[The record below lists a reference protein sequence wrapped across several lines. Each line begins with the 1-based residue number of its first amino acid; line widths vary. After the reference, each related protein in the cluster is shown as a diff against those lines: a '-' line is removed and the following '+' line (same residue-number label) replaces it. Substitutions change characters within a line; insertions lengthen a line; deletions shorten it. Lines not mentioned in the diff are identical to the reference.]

1 MSENNIYCDWAATAP
16 FDEEIINQALQ
27 ISLKYSGNPSSV
39 HQKGIDAKS
48 ALQKARLRA
57 AKALNVSESS
67 IIFTSGGTES
77 DYLPMLSL
85 LQRPVKGS
93 IVVTSLE
100 HPAIREQAEMMKN
113 CGWEVI
119 QAQSDENGIVNAK
132 SIVSKLRDDTALV
145 CVMAVN
151 NETGAIMPI
160 YEISDAISEFSKGKK
175 RPKFHVDAV
184 QAAGKIPLNLG
195 YSGIDTAA
203 ISAHKIGGPRG
214 CGILYMKNRQ
224 EPFIRGGGQE
234 NGIRSGTENLFG
246 AEALSLCLEKYFLT
260 DKSDLTKFNQ
270 QVKYTSLLISEI
282 KKIPGA
288 LLIPQTRLEIDN
300 RFSPWVVQAAFENVP
315 GEVMVR
321 ALSSKGIYISTGS
334 ACSAKKMSRPILEAM
349 HISKDVAMRGVRF
362 SFGYGTKES
371 DITSLIEAIKEVA
384 ALMK

>member
-16 FDEEIINQALQ
+16 FDEDIINQALQ
-27 ISLKYSGNPSSV
+27 TSLKYSGNPSSV
-39 HQKGIDAKS
+39 HQKGIDAKT
-48 ALQKARLRA
+48 ALQKARQRA
-57 AKALNVSESS
+57 AKAMNVPENT

-93 IVVTSLE
+93 IVVSSLE

-119 QAQSDENGIVNAK
+119 QAQSDENGIISAK
-132 SIVSKLRDDTALV
+132 SVVSKLKDDTALV
-145 CVMAVN
+145 CIMAVN

-160 YEISDAISEFSKGKK
+160 YEISDAITEFSKGKK

-195 YSGIDTAA
+195 YSGIDSAA

-214 CGILYMKNRQ
+214 IGIMYMRNRQ

-246 AEALSLCLEKYFLT
+246 AEAISLCLEKYFLT
-260 DKSDLTKFNQ
+260 EKSDLSKFNQ
-270 QVKYTSLLISEI
+270 QIKYTSKLIKEI
-282 KKIPGA
+282 KNIPGA
-288 LLIPQTRLEIDN
+288 ILIPQSRQLIDE

-321 ALSSKGIYISTGS
+321 ALSAKGIYISTGS
-334 ACSAKKMSRPILEAM
+334 ACSAKKMSRPILDAM
-349 HISKDVAMRGVRF
+349 HISKDVAQRGVRF